1 VDTETYRQ
9 RLVAIERELVER
21 IERGVAAVRDTADDQ
36 GDPGDQSVVHELR
49 DEFFGLAETDSE
61 ILANVRAA
69 LGRIDAGTFGLCL
82 VDAEPIASARL
93 DAVPWTPYCIHH
105 QEQLEA
111 ASQMRTP
118 RA

>member
-1 VDTETYRQ
+1 VDTEQYRQ
-9 RLVAIERELVER
+9 RLLTIERELVDR

-36 GDPGDQSVVHELR
+36 ADPGDQSVVHELR
-49 DEFFGLAETDSE
+49 DEYFGLAETDSD
-61 ILANVRAA
+61 ILAAVRAA

-82 VDAEPIASARL
+82 VDAEPIPEARL
-93 DAVPWTPYCIHH
+93 DAVPWTPYCIEH
-105 QEQLEA
+105 QERLEA